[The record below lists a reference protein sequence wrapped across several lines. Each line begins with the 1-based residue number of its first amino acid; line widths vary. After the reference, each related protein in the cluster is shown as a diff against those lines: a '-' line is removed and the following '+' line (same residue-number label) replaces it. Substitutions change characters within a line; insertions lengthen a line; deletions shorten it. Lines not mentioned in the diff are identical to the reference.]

1 MKQQERDKLVSVVVA
16 TYNGEKYLGE
26 LLDSIL
32 EQSYPVYEILIK
44 DDGSTDSTCQ
54 IAETYCRNHGNI
66 RLIRNERN
74 MGISDNFLT
83 GFLTA
88 KGEFVAYADQ
98 DDIWEKNKIERLLA
112 AMGDGNLAFS
122 NSAVCDEKGNFLYP
136 LIQKRVFVSEII
148 SFLDMTIWGHQ
159 ILFRKSI
166 LENLP
171 IMELSAT
178 VWLDSLLADI
188 AFKGDNRNVVYVN
201 EMLIRWRRH
210 RSASSFGAYNQK
222 SRTVDLRYTGVLD
235 ALRASADKERCR
247 RVRLY
252 FSALKRIDGI
262 SPDCRRVIGWMAE
275 CSFTSLL
282 KAGALCLR
290 NYTDSFPGTLSF
302 PEKIRIF
309 LKPFFAVRN
318 QSKGI
323 ERIP

>member
-54 IAETYCRNHGNI
+54 IAEAYCRNYGNI
-66 RLIRNERN
+66 RLVRNEHN

-83 GFLTA
+83 GFLAA

-112 AMGDGNLAFS
+112 AMGNGNLAFS
-122 NSAVCDEKGNFLYP
+122 NSAVCDEEGNFLYP

-171 IMELSAT
+171 VMELSET
-178 VWLDSLLADI
+178 VWLDSLLADL
-188 AFKGDNRNVVYVN
+188 AFKGDNRNVVYVD

-222 SRTVDLRYTGVLD
+222 SRTVDLRYAGVLD
-235 ALRASADKERCR
+235 ALRAVADKERCR

-252 FSALKRIDGI
+252 FSALKGIDGI
-262 SPDCRRVIGWMAE
+262 SPDCRRVIGWMAT
-275 CSFTSLL
+275 CSFTNLL

-290 NYTDSFPGTLSF
+290 NYTESFPGTLSL
-302 PEKIRIF
+302 PEKMRLF

>member
-1 MKQQERDKLVSVVVA
+1 M
-16 TYNGEKYLGE
+16 
-26 LLDSIL
+26 
-32 EQSYPVYEILIK
+32 
-44 DDGSTDSTCQ
+44 
-54 IAETYCRNHGNI
+54 
-66 RLIRNERN
+66 
-74 MGISDNFLT
+74 
-83 GFLTA
+83 
-88 KGEFVAYADQ
+88 
-98 DDIWEKNKIERLLA
+98 NKIRSLIVLCALA
-112 AMGDGNLAFS
+112 ASTA
-122 NSAVCDEKGNFLYP
+122 
-136 LIQKRVFVSEII
+136 
-148 SFLDMTIWGHQ
+148 
-159 ILFRKSI
+159 
-166 LENLP
+166 
-171 IMELSAT
+171 LSAQ
-178 VWLDSLLADI
+178 
-188 AFKGDNRNVVYVN
+188 NVN

-290 NYTDSFPGTLSF
+290 NYTESFPGTLSF

>member
-1 MKQQERDKLVSVVVA
+1 MRIAGKRFGRLRIAASLLVAGFGAAAQEPPPPPPVVVSMDKFFDPNNPESSSTQQIIDFMKA
-16 TYNGEKYLGE
+16 NPDVEVRQWGGIELPAGRASLMMALAGNTAPDIGEAWFH
-26 LLDSIL
+26 I
-32 EQSYPVYEILIK
+32 
-44 DDGSTDSTCQ
+44 
-54 IAETYCRNHGNI
+54 
-66 RLIRNERN
+66 IRNE
-74 MGISDNFLT
+74 I
-83 GFLTA
+83 
-88 KGEFVAYADQ
+88 KQ
-98 DDIWEKNKIERLLA
+98 
-112 AMGDGNLAFS
+112 
-122 NSAVCDEKGNFLYP
+122 NFLYP

-302 PEKIRIF
+302 SEKIRIF